1 MARIYHR
8 DQVGAPVLTY
18 STTVTARAHYDAL
31 KMILKAC
38 LVYGY
43 GTTPPA
49 GWELI
54 YEAADSLIL
63 RTGTHSGYVCFRR
76 NSDGYS
82 VEVWL
87 AATYEGV
94 DAGGKIIGAGA
105 RSGVSASSAFPQRF
119 PVATLAYHTAS
130 TTWALVADEG
140 TVVMSLCGHNSTTP
154 IEVISISAGH
164 QVYANFT
171 LYCGDDSAG
180 DLICIGGANTT
191 ITSPAVSFS
200 SSGFTALKYPDS
212 GLLIDTEAI
221 SVLTPGLITNPS
233 FHPNL
238 GGVVLPAAH
247 LQPMSWLSN
256 GVSRHIRGIAVD
268 ARVSHAHNSHVS
280 QALGG
285 PPLTTRTMNKLLD
298 LGDGHGYLVGRSYP
312 GYSISM
318 LLTTNPEFW

>member
-1 MARIYHR
+1 MARVYHR
-8 DQVGAPVLTY
+8 DQAGAPALTY
-18 STTVTARAHYDAL
+18 STDATARTHYDAL
-31 KMILKAC
+31 KMIFKAC

-63 RTGTHSGYVCFRR
+63 RTGTHSGYVCFLR
-76 NSDGYS
+76 NSGGFA

-94 DAGGKIIGAGA
+94 DARGKIIGAGA
-105 RSGVSASSAFPQRF
+105 RSGVSASSALPQRF

-140 TVVMSLCGHNSTTP
+140 TVVMSLCGQGSTTP
-154 IEVISISAGH
+154 LEVISTSAGH
-164 QVYANFT
+164 QVYAYFT

-180 DLICIGGANTT
+180 DLICIGGLNTT
-191 ITSPAVSFS
+191 SASPTLSFS

-212 GLLIDTEAI
+212 GLLVGTGEI
-221 SVLTPGLITNPS
+221 SVLTPGLITNPV

-238 GGVVLPAAH
+238 GGVVFPAAH

-256 GVSRHIRGIAVD
+256 GVSRLLRGIAVD

-285 PPLTTRTMNKLLD
+285 PPLTTRTMNTLLD
-298 LGDGHGYLVGRSYP
+298 LGDGHGYLVGRSYS

>member
-1 MARIYHR
+1 MARVYHR
-8 DQVGAPVLTY
+8 DQAGAPALTY
-18 STTVTARAHYDAL
+18 NTNPTARTHYDAL

-63 RTGTHSGYVCFRR
+63 RTGTHSGYVCFLR
-76 NSDGYS
+76 NSGS
-82 VEVWL
+82 HAVEVWL

-94 DAGGKIIGAGA
+94 DAEGKIIGAGV
-105 RSGVSASSAFPQRF
+105 RSGVSGSSSLPQRF

-140 TVVMSLCGHNSTTP
+140 TVVMSLSGHLNTGPT
-154 IEVISISAGH
+154 EVTSSSVGN
-164 QVYANFT
+164 QSYANFT

-180 DLICIGGANTT
+180 DLICIGGVNTT
-191 ITSPAVSFS
+191 STTPAVSFS
-200 SSGFTALKYPDS
+200 SAGFTALKYPDS
-212 GLLIDTEAI
+212 GLLVDTGAI
-221 SVLTPGLITNPS
+221 SVLTPGLFTTPS
-233 FHPNL
+233 YHPNL
-238 GGVVLPAAH
+238 GDVVLPAAH

-256 GVSRHIRGIAVD
+256 RVSRLLRGIAVD
-268 ARVSHAHNSHVS
+268 VRLSHAHNSHVS

-285 PPLTTRTMNKLLD
+285 PPLTTRTMHTLLD

-312 GYSISM
+312 GHSISM

>member
-8 DQVGAPVLTY
+8 DQAGAPELTY
-18 STTVTARAHYDAL
+18 STNITARTHYDAL

-63 RTGTHSGYVCFRR
+63 RTGTHSGYVCFLR
-76 NSDGYS
+76 NSDGRA

-94 DAGGKIIGAGA
+94 DAEGKIIGAGA
-105 RSGVSASSAFPQRF
+105 RSGVSAFSALPQRF

-140 TVVMSLCGHNSTTP
+140 TVVMSLCGSNSTTP
-154 IEVISISAGH
+154 IEVTSTSGGNQI
-164 QVYANFT
+164 YANFT

-180 DLICIGGANTT
+180 DLICIGGVN
-191 ITSPAVSFS
+191 ITSAALAVSFS
-200 SSGFTALKYPDS
+200 SAGFTALKYPDS
-212 GLLIDTEAI
+212 GLLVDTEAI
-221 SVLTPGLITNPS
+221 SVVTPGLFTNPG
-233 FHPNL
+233 FYPNL
-238 GGVVLPAAH
+238 GGVVFPAAH

-256 GVSRHIRGIAVD
+256 GVSRLLRGIAVD

-285 PPLTTRTMNKLLD
+285 PPLTTRTMNTLLD

-318 LLTTNPEFW
+318 LLTTNPGFW

>member
-1 MARIYHR
+1 MARVYHR
-8 DQVGAPVLTY
+8 DQVGAPALTY
-18 STTVTARAHYDAL
+18 NTALTARTHYDAL

-63 RTGTHSGYVCFRR
+63 RTGTHSGYVCFLR
-76 NSDGYS
+76 NSDGYA

-94 DAGGKIIGAGA
+94 DARGKIIGAGA
-105 RSGVSASSAFPQRF
+105 RSGVSASSAVPQRF
-119 PVATLAYHTAS
+119 PVSSLAYHTAS
-130 TTWALVADEG
+130 TTWVLVADEG
-140 TVVMSLCGHNSTTP
+140 TVVMSLCGHTGATP
-154 IEVISISAGH
+154 IEVTSASVGN
-164 QVYANFT
+164 QYYANFT

-180 DLICIGGANTT
+180 DLICIGGTNTT
-191 ITSPAVSFS
+191 SNTPFTSFS

-212 GLLIDTEAI
+212 GLLVDTGAI
-221 SVLTPGLITNPS
+221 SVVTPGLFTGPA
-233 FHPNL
+233 FYPNL
-238 GGVVLPAAH
+238 GGVVFPAAH

-256 GVSRHIRGIAVD
+256 GVSRLLRGIAVD

-285 PPLTTRTMNKLLD
+285 PPLTTRTMNTLLD

-318 LLTTNPEFW
+318 LLTANPEFW